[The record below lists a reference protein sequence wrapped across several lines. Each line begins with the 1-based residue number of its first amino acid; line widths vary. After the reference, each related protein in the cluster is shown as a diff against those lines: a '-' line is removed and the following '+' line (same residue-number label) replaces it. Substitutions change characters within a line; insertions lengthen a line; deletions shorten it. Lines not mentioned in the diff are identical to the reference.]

1 MGGEPLETRKVIR
14 EHEHAGFTA
23 CPEYQAAMHQ
33 RIRGSQLRI
42 IEDASHLC
50 FAEQPEEF
58 NKVINS
64 FMT

>member
-1 MGGEPLETRKVIR
+1 V
-14 EHEHAGFTA
+14 
-23 CPEYQAAMHQ
+23 
-33 RIRGSQLRI
+33 I

-58 NKVINS
+58 NRVINT

>member
-1 MGGEPLETRKVIR
+1 MKSEEGTPGHLEEMHRRI
-14 EHEHAGFTA
+14 AGS
-23 CPEYQAAMHQ
+23 
-33 RIRGSQLRI
+33 RLVI

-50 FAEQPEEF
+50 FAEQPEEL

>member
-1 MGGEPLETRKVIR
+1 LSI
-14 EHEHAGFTA
+14 AGARSIT
-23 CPEYQAAMHQ
+23 EGSGQRGRYGHQ
-33 RIRGSQLRI
+33 RIAGSQLVI

-58 NKVINS
+58 NRVINS

>member
-1 MGGEPLETRKVIR
+1 MHRRI
-14 EHEHAGFTA
+14 AGS
-23 CPEYQAAMHQ
+23 
-33 RIRGSQLRI
+33 RLVI

-64 FMT
+64 FMTQRTGRVPQRRLPAVGTSVAHRIAGSRP

>member
-1 MGGEPLETRKVIR
+1 MATSGGQYENRRGSVRPSIL
-14 EHEHAGFTA
+14 TA
-23 CPEYQAAMHQ
+23 
-33 RIRGSQLRI
+33 GSQLVI

-58 NKVINS
+58 NRVINS

>member
-1 MGGEPLETRKVIR
+1 MHRRI
-14 EHEHAGFTA
+14 AGS
-23 CPEYQAAMHQ
+23 
-33 RIRGSQLRI
+33 RLVI
-42 IEDASHLC
+42 IEDASHLCFC